1 MTGLVE
7 NGVRTQTPVKE
18 NDDPEAFPFQTTQNR
33 LNRRVNTQGSANSVF
48 STRSLYVFSNRNSG
62 SAMKS
67 ATRVGN
73 TEEARVFRENFY
85 GGKNDFL
92 LWFKFF
98 NA

>member
-1 MTGLVE
+1 M
-7 NGVRTQTPVKE
+7 
-18 NDDPEAFPFQTTQNR
+18 
-33 LNRRVNTQGSANSVF
+33 
-48 STRSLYVFSNRNSG
+48 
-62 SAMKS
+62 
-67 ATRVGN
+67 TRVWK

>member
-1 MTGLVE
+1 
-7 NGVRTQTPVKE
+7 
-18 NDDPEAFPFQTTQNR
+18 
-33 LNRRVNTQGSANSVF
+33 
-48 STRSLYVFSNRNSG
+48 
-62 SAMKS
+62 MKS